1 MKRQIWTLSN
11 IFGTLIICI
20 AVNPSM
26 FGQDVEP
33 GRVEA
38 TGMVGVL
45 TGIGTHGMVGGS
57 IAAAIRNRFSV
68 IGELSYIPLGSDT
81 VDVLGVRSEFSAK
94 AISFN
99 FGGQYQLQGSRKMS
113 PYVGAGVGFL
123 HSSSSSSVTTTFQG
137 FEFEN
142 GSSET
147 NAYLNLG
154 GGARY
159 HVNDRWGFKPELM
172 LFLGHQTFVRASAG
186 IFYQFGK

>member
-1 MKRQIWTLSN
+1 MKRTIWTISSVLLAIVFS
-11 IFGTLIICI
+11 L

-26 FGQDVEP
+26 FGQDLEP
-33 GRVEA
+33 AKVEA

-68 IGELSYIPLGSDT
+68 IGEFSYIPLGSDN
-81 VDVLGVRSEFSAK
+81 VDVLGVRTEFSAK

-99 FGGQYQLQGSRKMS
+99 FGGQYQLRESRKVS

-137 FEFEN
+137 FDFN
-142 GSSET
+142 GGSSDT
-147 NAYLNLG
+147 NAYLSLG

-159 HVNDRWGFKPELM
+159 HVNSRWGFKPELM
-172 LFLGHQTFVRASAG
+172 LFLGHQTFGRASAG

>member
-11 IFGTLIICI
+11 ILGTIIIAI

-26 FGQDVEP
+26 FAQDVEP
-33 GRVEA
+33 AKVEA

-57 IAAAIRNRFSV
+57 IAAAVRNRFSV
-68 IGELSYIPLGSDT
+68 IGELSYIPLGSDS

-99 FGGQYQLQGSRKMS
+99 VGGQYQLRQSRKVS

-137 FEFEN
+137 FDFKD
-142 GSSET
+142 GSSDT

-159 HVNDRWGFKPELM
+159 HVNDRWGFKPEVM
-172 LFLGHQTFVRASAG
+172 LFLGHQTFGRVSAG

>member
-1 MKRQIWTLSN
+1 MKRQIWTLSH
-11 IFGTLIICI
+11 ILGTIIISI

-26 FGQDVEP
+26 FAQDQEP
-33 GRVEA
+33 AKVEA

-68 IGELSYIPLGSDT
+68 IGELSYIPLGSDS
-81 VDVLGVRSEFSAK
+81 VNVLGVRSEFSAK
-94 AISFN
+94 AISLN
-99 FGGQYQLQGSRKMS
+99 VGGQYQLRESRKVS

-137 FEFEN
+137 FDFN
-142 GSSET
+142 GGSSDT

-154 GGARY
+154 GGGRY
-159 HVNDRWGFKPELM
+159 YVKDRWGVKPELM
-172 LFLGHQTFVRASAG
+172 LFLGHQTFARVSAG
-186 IFYQFGK
+186 VFYQFGK